1 MFEIEKISG
10 EDKTEFYKELNTYL
24 EAGRETDWLAVC
36 PTLPLI
42 VSDHGYKLGR
52 VLSL

>member
-24 EAGRETDWLAVC
+24 EGLLEGRRIGWRVC
-36 PTLPLI
+36 PTLPPYCI
-42 VSDHGYKLGR
+42 
-52 VLSL
+52 